1 MDNQTK
7 DQKNTASLG
16 IFSAAAP
23 AEDTTPEIVQL
34 DPAAERELL
43 MARARLLGV
52 EFSNNIGIDTLRQ
65 RINAK
70 LDADDSLAEPEI
82 EEVEEVLA
90 PAATINALTGE
101 ASNAPKKT
109 LRETIHDEQM
119 KLVRIRVTCMD
130 PKKKDLHGE
139 VFTLAN
145 EYLGTVRKFVPFG
158 EATENGF
165 HVPYCIYTM
174 MEERR
179 FLNIRTVK
187 DRRTGRDEVQSNYA
201 KEFAMEILDPLTPI
215 ELAQLA
221 NAQAA
226 AGSID

>member
-1 MDNQTK
+1 MDNQNK
-7 DQKNTASLG
+7 DQKNTAVIG
-16 IFSAAAP
+16 VFSAA

-34 DPAAERELL
+34 DPAAEKEVL
-43 MARARLLGV
+43 MNRARMMGI

-70 LDADDSLAEPEI
+70 LDESDEEDEPDYE
-82 EEVEEVLA
+82 EVAEVEEPVV
-90 PAATINALTGE
+90 TNALTGE
-101 ASNAPKKT
+101 PANARKKT

-158 EATENGF
+158 EVTDNGF

-179 FLNIRTVK
+179 FLNIRTIK
-187 DRRTGRDEVQSNYA
+187 DPRTGRDEVQSNYA
-201 KEFAMEILDPLTPI
+201 KEFAMEVLYPLTPHD
-215 ELAQLA
+215 LAQLA